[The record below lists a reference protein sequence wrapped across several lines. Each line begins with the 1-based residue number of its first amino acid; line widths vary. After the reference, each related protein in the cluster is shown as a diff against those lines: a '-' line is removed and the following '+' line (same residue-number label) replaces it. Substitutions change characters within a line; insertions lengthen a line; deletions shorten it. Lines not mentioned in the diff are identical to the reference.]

1 MDLSII
7 ISVSGKP
14 GLYKVVGRS
23 RNGLIAESLN
33 DQKRIPV
40 LSTDKVSALSDISIF
55 TYEDDLPLK
64 DVLVKMFDHY
74 EGKNTPDKLNDGE
87 WMASELR
94 TVVPDYDEERVYTS
108 DLKKLFKWYNLL
120 NDKQLIDKE
129 EAKED
134 ATETPDETA
143 AEAEVKEEKPTEV
156 SAAKPKKKKAEST
169 SKKS

>member
-1 MDLSII
+1 MDLSVI
-7 ISVSGKP
+7 ISISGKP

-23 RNGLIAESLN
+23 RNGLIAESLTE
-33 DQKRIPV
+33 QKRIPV

-129 EAKED
+129 EAVED
-134 ATETPDETA
+134 TSEAA
-143 AEAEVKEEKPTEV
+143 AEKDEKAEKKAKP
-156 SAAKPKKKKAEST
+156 AASKKATPKKKKAEKT